1 MEGRIMIKIANLA
14 KCYGKLEAIKDVS
27 FEAKDGEITTL
38 LGANGSGK
46 TTTLRCMAGLITPS
60 NGDVHIDGVSVSADP
75 IEARKKLGF
84 VPDEFGLYGRMTA
97 REHLTY
103 FAGFHGMHGEAG
115 KTAAER
121 VIKTLH
127 MDAIADRRTDG
138 FSLGERTK
146 VALARALV
154 YQPNNIVLDE
164 PTRGLDVLSIRLL
177 RGLLNELRQEGHA
190 ILFSSH
196 IMAEVEDL
204 ADRVVMIT
212 DGRVVADGSPTELK
226 DNAKSNSLEDAFVTL
241 IHQQERAA

>member
-1 MEGRIMIKIANLA
+1 MIKVENLA
-14 KCYGKLEAIKDVS
+14 KRYGKLEAIKNVNFS
-27 FEAKDGEITTL
+27 AKDGQVTTL

-46 TTTLRCMAGLITPS
+46 TTTLRCMAGLIEPTS
-60 NGDVHIDGVSVSADP
+60 GDVYIDDVPVSRKP
-75 IEARKKLGF
+75 LEARKKLGF

-103 FAGFHGMHGEAG
+103 FAGFHGLHSHVGEA
-115 KTAAER
+115 AAER
-121 VIKTLH
+121 VIRTLH
-127 MDAIADRRTDG
+127 MGRIADRRTDG
-138 FSLGERTK
+138 FSLGERAK

-154 YQPNNIVLDE
+154 YDPKNIVLDE

-177 RGLLNELRQEGHA
+177 RGLLKELRQDGHA

-212 DGRVVADGSPTELK
+212 AGHVVADGAPAELK
-226 DNAKSNSLEDAFVTL
+226 DAAKSASLEDAFVTL
-241 IHQQERAA
+241 TKQEERAA